1 MKTKFWAI
9 LLMLITTVLTSLA
22 QVFYKTGADK
32 LSFDIMAIITNTPI
46 IVGLVLYAVGAVLMI
61 IALRGGELS
70 VLYPIIATSYIW
82 VGILSFF
89 IFNEALNLLRWL
101 GIFAIFFG
109 VFFIGLGSRS
119 VTA

>member
-9 LLMLITTVLTSLA
+9 ALMAITTIFTSVA
-22 QVFYKTGADK
+22 QVLYKTGADK
-32 LSFDIMAIITNTPI
+32 LSFDILAIITNLPI
-46 IVGLVLYAVGAVLMI
+46 IAGLMLYAMGAVLMI

-82 VGILSFF
+82 VGIMSFF
-89 IFNEALNLLRWL
+89 FFNEALNVVRWL

-109 VFFIGLGSRS
+109 VFFIGLGSRG
-119 VTA
+119 VPA